1 MYSGMLYS
9 LKFTDV
15 SEVLS
20 ASIIRVIILM
30 MEAGST
36 SEMSVIFYRLD
47 GMTSQNTV
55 INTFSLLLGSTI
67 IVLSMSVYFVSE
79 LSFLWSGLSNGM
91 AKQVFAGQKTFFA
104 ALFLLH
110 MYTARTVLTTEKCY
124 L

>member
-1 MYSGMLYS
+1 MYSGMLYL

-36 SEMSVIFYRLD
+36 SEMSVIFYGLD

-67 IVLSMSVYFVSE
+67 IVLSMSVYLVSE
-79 LSFLWSGLSNGM
+79 LSFL
-91 AKQVFAGQKTFFA
+91 
-104 ALFLLH
+104 
-110 MYTARTVLTTEKCY
+110 
-124 L
+124 